1 MEEQI
6 QKTEEKKK
14 QEPMLL
20 WLKIQTCLTGAV
32 LALLLVAVVFVGIQA
47 GNVMR
52 MFRGVDVDQINT
64 TVLALQSAAAE
75 LQNVDMDTINK
86 AVSSLK
92 GAAEN
97 LAEADVGAI
106 NDGIEALTAA
116 AENLQGLDIQKMN
129 DLIESLKT
137 VSAEMEKTTSAF
149 SKIFGR

>member
-14 QEPMLL
+14 QDPMLL

-32 LALLLVAVVFVGIQA
+32 LALLLVAVVFIGIQA

-52 MFRGVDVDQINT
+52 MFRGVDVDQINA
-64 TVLALQSAAAE
+64 TVLALQSAAGE

>member
-14 QEPMLL
+14 QDPMLL

-64 TVLALQSAAAE
+64 TVLALQSAAVE